1 MKNRILLISFII
13 VLFASIVSFI
23 LLRKYTEQQKESY
36 LKPAIA
42 KNEILKIMRAVL
54 IYEQE
59 QGTYPPS
66 GNLQFLRT
74 YKPVTEV
81 AFPEFS
87 PTDPWGKLYIFS
99 VPGQNNL
106 PYSIITYGAD
116 GKPGGLDSSSDLS
129 SDETFQKYKENLS
142 PNNNSGD

>member
-13 VLFASIVSFI
+13 VLFALVVGFI
-23 LLRKYTEQQKESY
+23 LLKKYTEQQTESF

-66 GNLQFLRT
+66 ENLQLLRN
-74 YKPVTEV
+74 YKPVTEII
-81 AFPEFS
+81 FPEFS
-87 PTDPWGKLYIFS
+87 LTDPWGKLYIFS

-106 PYSIITYGAD
+106 PYSIISYGAD
-116 GKPGGLDSSSDLS
+116 GKTGGVDSNADLS
-129 SDETFQKYKENLS
+129 SDETFKKYKENLT
-142 PNNNSGD
+142 PHNNAGE